1 MQRLSPWSTEA
12 CFFRIKVGEE
22 AGKRKRAGN
31 DGKRKEK
38 HATATRQGGGPQ
50 VGEVIRFGWVT
61 RLLIS
66 SLIFITFT

>member
-1 MQRLSPWSTEA
+1 MRE
-12 CFFRIKVGEE
+12 
-22 AGKRKRAGN
+22 KRKRAGN

-50 VGEVIRFGWVT
+50 VGEVIRFSWVT

>member
-1 MQRLSPWSTEA
+1 M
-12 CFFRIKVGEE
+12 KVGEGVG
-22 AGKRKRAGN
+22 GKRKRAGN

-38 HATATRQGGGPQ
+38 HATATKQGGGPQ
-50 VGEVIRFGWVT
+50 VGEVIRLGWVT